1 MPILNT
7 ISIKNASSEYNRTTT
22 VIVFDVIPLPPTVI
36 INNHSNI
43 SAVDLVPISTWY
55 HHSPTNHVV
64 RVVWIGVRIDGGDLI
79 ESFRLYDCNFLF
91 TTLDHFFNLIHPLG
105 SCFSCHY
112 VHLASTKNVSVCH
125 QSTNNIMTVVNTNT
139 PLSSL
144 FTRRRYCIISTSSLK
159 LIPPAL
165 YGLT

>member
-91 TTLDHFFNLIHPLG
+91 TTLDHFF
-105 SCFSCHY
+105 
-112 VHLASTKNVSVCH
+112 ASVFPF
-125 QSTNNIMTVVNTNT
+125 
-139 PLSSL
+139 PLSCIRGHTCNSIFWKLYCSQSL
-144 FTRRRYCIISTSSLK
+144 DKLRAKLFFLSFQQSGCAVFFMLVTR
-159 LIPPAL
+159 
-165 YGLT
+165 